1 MWVHVIVHL
10 SYLPL
15 VMMSVVCVD
24 HKLIHHRPLAGGCQH
39 WFVGVGRAALSRAT
53 SLDGLYIMDLN
64 EKGITAHPKVLQ
76 FYADMEAQQQQERD
90 EGRRV

>member
-1 MWVHVIVHL
+1 L
-10 SYLPL
+10 
-15 VMMSVVCVD
+15 
-24 HKLIHHRPLAGGCQH
+24 
-39 WFVGVGRAALSRAT
+39 VGRAALSRAT